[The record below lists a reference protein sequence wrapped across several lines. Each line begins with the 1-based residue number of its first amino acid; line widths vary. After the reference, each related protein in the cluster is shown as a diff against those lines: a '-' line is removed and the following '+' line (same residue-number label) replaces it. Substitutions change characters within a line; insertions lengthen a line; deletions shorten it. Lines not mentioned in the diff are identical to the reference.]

1 MARMKRTRHLS
12 RSASSAKRAR
22 MYSGQTAVQT
32 ARRTAKNVI
41 MRLAETKSHWQHAN
55 EVNLNTSTGHLAY
68 DPLAAAEGTGAEER
82 VGTEIQPTGLHIRG
96 VLYNNGNKA
105 NYVRIVVVK
114 SATRQHIGGGDFFM
128 SAAGSGTDITAVTGL
143 DKMYWPIHQKV
154 HKVLYDRVI
163 KLEQVAE
170 TGNTQTFQK
179 WIKLSGKVRFDGAA
193 TGVEQVTPRYHIVY
207 MASQAADDT
216 VLGENVEL
224 SALHRFF
231 YKDF

>member
-1 MARMKRTRHLS
+1 
-12 RSASSAKRAR
+12 
-22 MYSGQTAVQT
+22 MYSGQTAAQT
-32 ARRTAKNVI
+32 ARRTAKSVI
-41 MRLAETKSHWQHAN
+41 MRLAETKAHWQHAN
-55 EVNLNTSTGHLAY
+55 EVNLNTFTGHVAY
-68 DPLAAAEGTGAEER
+68 DPLAPAEGSGNEER
-82 VGTEIQPTGLHIRG
+82 IGTEIMPTGLHIRG
-96 VLYNNGNKA
+96 VLHNNGNKA
-105 NYVRIVVVK
+105 NYVRIVVVR
-114 SATRQHIGGGDFFM
+114 STTRQNVGAGDFFS
-128 SAAGSGTDITAVTGL
+128 SATGNGQDITAVTGV
-143 DKMYWPIHQKV
+143 DKMYWPIHQKA

-179 WIKLSGKVRFDGAA
+179 WIKMSGKVRFDGNS
-193 TGVEQVTPRYHIVY
+193 TGVESVTPRYHIVY